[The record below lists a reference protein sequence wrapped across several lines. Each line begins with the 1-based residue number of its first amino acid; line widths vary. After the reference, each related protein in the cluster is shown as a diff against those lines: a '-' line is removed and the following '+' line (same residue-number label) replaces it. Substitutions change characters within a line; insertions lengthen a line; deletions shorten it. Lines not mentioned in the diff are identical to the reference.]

1 MQWVDGG
8 NSNEHEKKR
17 PEQDTSR
24 SGGYPSSKVIKTYK
38 HIKSIS
44 YPLFSNS

>member
-8 NSNEHEKKR
+8 NSDEHEKKR

-24 SGGYPSSKVIKTYK
+24 SGGYPSSKVIKTWK
-38 HIKSIS
+38 KW
-44 YPLFSNS
+44 ND